1 MSVWSGTPFPINLVK
16 SDSMSPTL
24 MEGDIVAWTPTK
36 IEDIKVNDVIVFK
49 SEVHW
54 PDEKI
59 LVHRVT
65 NILHN
70 RQGQKLLETK
80 GDNNK
85 YIDQTGPHIPEP
97 YIREKNLIGK
107 VLSLGQQPLKI
118 PFVGYIGIMINQ
130 GFTSISQSTS
140 SKEPSS
146 FIGIFT
152 PLTIS
157 ILFLAIL
164 IILLPKKL
172 KTFKEKIKFNIFG
185 RSSLNLKRTITIFLI
200 AYIVFFSIIQ
210 SNMIIF
216 LKHKT
221 MLEFWAVSLSALGI
235 YILIF
240 TLLLTP
246 LTFISWSIIRL
257 IRNLKE
263 QKDPLLCL
271 EGRCNL

>member
-1 MSVWSGTPFPINLVK
+1 MSVWSGTPFPIDLVK

-65 NILHN
+65 NILQN
-70 RQGQKLLETK
+70 KQGQKLLETK

-85 YIDQTGPHIPEP
+85 YIDQAGPHIPEP
-97 YIREKNLIGK
+97 YIREENLMGK

-146 FIGIFT
+146 FIGIFA

-157 ILFLAIL
+157 ILVLLVL
-164 IILLPKKL
+164 IIVLPEKS

-200 AYIVFFSIIQ
+200 TYMVFFSIIQ
-210 SNMIIF
+210 SHMIIF
-216 LKHKT
+216 SKYET
-221 MLEFWAVSLSALGI
+221 MLEFWAVSLGALEI

-240 TLLLTP
+240 TILLIP
-246 LTFISWSIIRL
+246 LTFISWAIINL

-271 EGRCNL
+271 EGRCDL